1 MHGVRSRAAGTC
13 QGRDM
18 RRLTLTI
25 AIFLLAGAVVNVAVA
40 WACAVMSQT
49 LNLGGAQRTT
59 EADRSWWKKHA
70 PPGFALD
77 PQGMHHSAGVGKDT
91 RHLWETYQPT
101 PAVGGDMVVRIRAGW
116 PALTLEGAVWQD
128 GRFHRELRRDLL
140 KYPGFFPGLP
150 LRPIWPG
157 LVVNTVIYAVFL
169 WALSRLPFAVQRYVR
184 VRRGLCPACG
194 YDLRHGEHEA
204 CPECGVTA

>member
-1 MHGVRSRAAGTC
+1 
-13 QGRDM
+13 M
-18 RRLTLTI
+18 RRRFLTI
-25 AIFLLAGAVVNVAVA
+25 AIFLLAGAVVNVVVA
-40 WACAVMSQT
+40 WACAVKSQT

-59 EADRSWWKKHA
+59 EADRGWWKKHV

-77 PQGMHHSAGVGKDT
+77 TQGMRHSAGVGKDRVT
-91 RHLWETYQPT
+91 LWETYQPT
-101 PAVGGDMVVRIRAGW
+101 PVVDFDWCDVVIRTRVGW
-116 PALTLEGAVWQD
+116 PALTLEGAVWRG

-140 KYPGFFPGLP
+140 KYPGFFPKLMEAYWGLP

-157 LVVNTVIYAVFL
+157 LVVNTVIYAAFL

-184 VRRGLCPACG
+184 VRRGLCLACG

-204 CPECGVTA
+204 CPECGLATA